1 MRYLKHPYVIA
12 AGVFIGVVLLL
23 LLLRAFV
30 VIETGE
36 VGIKSVFGKYD
47 KNELQP
53 GLHVVNPFTTNV
65 IKVDTKVHTITYKT
79 GKMGFKRGVIYKPE
93 ITVRDKRGLP
103 VSVELSVQYRLKPQ
117 FASEMYAK
125 WGSTWEEKLVNPVV
139 RSAVRDVIGNYAAED
154 IPSHRNEIER
164 AIIAKIKQEVD
175 RASNGF
181 VEVIGI
187 NMRKL
192 TLPETVM
199 KKIEE
204 VQKASLEAQRM
215 KEEILVA
222 KRQQEAERIKA
233 ETQKLKKV
241 IAAKAEAEVKLE
253 RIRAESKAKEIRAQ
267 AEANATLTLA
277 AAKAQANRLIA
288 SSINDKLI
296 KWKMIEVYKLQAQA
310 LYKNPNVKIWLGAPK
325 NGLFLFHL
333 NETHQ

>member
-1 MRYLKHPYVIA
+1 MKLLERPFL
-12 AGVFIGVVLLL
+12 GVFIVLLAVIAIFL
-23 LLLRAFV
+23 VLKSFV
-30 VIETGE
+30 AIETGE

-47 KNELQP
+47 KDELQP
-53 GLHVVNPFTTNV
+53 GLHIINPFTTSV
-65 IKVDTKVHTITYKT
+65 IKVDTKVHTITYKA
-79 GKMGFKRGVIYKPE
+79 GESGEKEGVIYKPE

-103 VSVELSVQYRLKPQ
+103 VAVELSVQYRLKPE
-117 FASEMYAK
+117 FASEMFAK

-154 IPSHRNEIER
+154 IPSHRNEIEK
-164 AIIAKIKQEVD
+164 AVIAKIKQEVD
-175 RASNGF
+175 KASNGY

-199 KKIEE
+199 QKIEE
-204 VQKASLEAQRM
+204 VQRASLEAQKM

-277 AAKAQANRLIA
+277 AAKAQANKLLA
-288 SSINDKLI
+288 NSINDKLI
-296 KWKMIEVYKLQAQA
+296 KWKMIDVYKLQAQA
-310 LYKNPNVKIWLGAPK
+310 LYKNPNIKIWMGAPK
-325 NGLFLFHL
+325 NGFFLFHL
-333 NETHQ
+333 NETP